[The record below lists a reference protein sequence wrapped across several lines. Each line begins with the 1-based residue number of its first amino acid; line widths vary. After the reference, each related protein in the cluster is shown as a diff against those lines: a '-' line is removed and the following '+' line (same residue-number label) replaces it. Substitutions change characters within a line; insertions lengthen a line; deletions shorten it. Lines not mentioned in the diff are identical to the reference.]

1 MEETKRTPA
10 TVPEPA
16 PDPNAPPRRDLK
28 PGEIRCGNCG
38 YPAAVE
44 SGKDEDGKPVE
55 RILPHFG
62 CGQTAT

>member
-1 MEETKRTPA
+1 MEEVKRTPDS
-10 TVPEPA
+10 VP
-16 PDPNAPPRRDLK
+16 DHDVSPRRDLN

-44 SGKDEDGKPVE
+44 IGKDEDGKPFE

-62 CGQTAT
+62 CGQTPT